1 MSSTGKTIRCGDTKG
16 PRRLHFCRIDIDARS
31 TASASLAPGHRKGIC
46 LYVFSDGT
54 SWTGKEQKKQ
64 DNIRT
69 LKSFIL

>member
-46 LYVFSDGT
+46 LYVFSDGI
-54 SWTGKEQKKQ
+54 SCVDKSIDIEERLFLR
-64 DNIRT
+64 IR
-69 LKSFIL
+69 